1 MIDEFLNKGEIG
13 RMLTTVA
20 VCVIVME
27 ASGELEAKAEMDIV
41 DILL

>member
-1 MIDEFLNKGEIG
+1 MVLLEI
-13 RMLTTVA
+13 A